1 MFSKKL
7 SYIAVALSTLAL
19 AGCSEY
25 SEAEINQ
32 FTADQLNRDKQI
44 NYDLTRAIQKIDSTV
59 MGTDF
64 TINSKGERVIEIH
77 RSTDSGMVVTSEL
90 SKEDS
95 DKLIQAVETQ
105 SSSQTEVKSGSST
118 SDTFMASAGG
128 AITGMLLG
136 QMLMNSMN
144 TTRSANSF
152 STYRSQNRS
161 SYSSSVANTTRA
173 KAASGGFSGSSR
185 SGSFSSSG
193 GNKSKSASTRSSSR
207 SFSSSGR
214 SSSFSA
220 RGMSGG

>member
-7 SYIAVALSTLAL
+7 SHIAVALIPFAL
-19 AGCSEY
+19 VGCSEY

-64 TINSKGERVIEIH
+64 TINDKGERVVEIH

-95 DKLIQAVETQ
+95 DKLIQAVESKTQ
-105 SSSQTEVKSGSST
+105 SSNQEATSSPST
-118 SDTFMASAGG
+118 GETFMAGAGG

-161 SYSSSVANTTRA
+161 VYSSSVANTTRA

-193 GNKSKSASTRSSSR
+193 GRSMSA
-207 SFSSSGR
+207 
-214 SSSFSA
+214 
-220 RGMSGG
+220 GG